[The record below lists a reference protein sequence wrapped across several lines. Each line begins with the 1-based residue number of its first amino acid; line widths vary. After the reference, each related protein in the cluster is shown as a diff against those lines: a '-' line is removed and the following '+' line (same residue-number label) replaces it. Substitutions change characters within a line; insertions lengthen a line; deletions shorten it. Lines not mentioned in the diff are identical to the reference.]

1 MAKSVFVCEATDVVS
16 INGPLDSEGFWPCGG
31 FTSILYLVPSAWT
44 DFYPNITINANT
56 HPAVPTSLKGK
67 QLIGP
72 NSPTGDLQYNTS
84 HPCHAL
90 FPWFTSHWPAIF
102 PCSRTITYQDQA
114 RKRLHIV
121 LAAMITCPLF
131 AWQWMQKNMQ
141 IYWESLLENMRYSPL
156 IWLIYSFNV

>member
-1 MAKSVFVCEATDVVS
+1 MATSLFACEATDVAS
-16 INGPLDSEGFWPCGG
+16 INGPLDSEGFWPCSG
-31 FTSILYLVPSAWT
+31 FTSILYFFSSAWT

-56 HPAVPTSLKGK
+56 SCS
-67 QLIGP
+67 P
-72 NSPTGDLQYNTS
+72 NKLERKTADWPQQYNTS

-90 FPWFTSHWPAIF
+90 FPWFTSHWLAIF

>member
-1 MAKSVFVCEATDVVS
+1 MATSLFACEATDVAS
-16 INGPLDSEGFWPCGG
+16 INGPLDSEGFWPCSG
-31 FTSILYLVPSAWT
+31 FTSILYLFSSAWT
-44 DFYPNITINANT
+44 DFYPNIMINANT
-56 HPAVPTSLKGK
+56 SCS
-67 QLIGP
+67 P
-72 NSPTGDLQYNTS
+72 NKLERKTADWPQQYNTS

-90 FPWFTSHWPAIF
+90 FPWFTSHWLAIF

-121 LAAMITCPLF
+121 LGAMITCPLF